1 MKTIDI
7 ILQVSFILN
16 SKNEQRKKKRLSE
29 VSNMIG
35 DAIDEIAD
43 IMEEEQEA
51 FDNIPE
57 PLQFL
62 SKGDKIQEYVDNMQG
77 IMDDLTSRQTGI
89 DNLTKK

>member
-7 ILQVSFILN
+7 ILQVSFKLN

-51 FDNIPE
+51 FDNLPKS
-57 PLQFL
+57 LQSS
-62 SKGDKIQEYVDNMQG
+62 SKGAKTQE
-77 IMDDLTSRQTGI
+77 
-89 DNLTKK
+89 

>member
-7 ILQVSFILN
+7 ILQVSFRLN

-29 VSNMIG
+29 VSNMIW

-57 PLQFL
+57 PLQLL
-62 SKGDKIQEYVDNMQG
+62 SKGDKMQEYVDNMQC
-77 IMDDLTSRQTGI
+77 IMDDLTSRQTDI

>member
-7 ILQVSFILN
+7 ILQVSFRLN

-51 FDNIPE
+51 FDNIQNCCSSC
-57 PLQFL
+57 LRATRCK
-62 SKGDKIQEYVDNMQG
+62 SM
-77 IMDDLTSRQTGI
+77 LTICKALWMT
-89 DNLTKK
+89 

>member
-7 ILQVSFILN
+7 ILQVSFRLN

-51 FDNIPE
+51 FDNLPE
-57 PLQFL
+57 PLQFS
-62 SKGDKIQEYVDNMQG
+62 SKATRCKSM
-77 IMDDLTSRQTGI
+77 LTICNALWMT
-89 DNLTKK
+89 

>member
-7 ILQVSFILN
+7 ILQVSFRLN

-29 VSNMIG
+29 VSNMIW

-57 PLQFL
+57 PLQF
-62 SKGDKIQEYVDNMQG
+62 SFKGDKMQEYVDKMQG
-77 IMDDLTSRQTGI
+77 IMDDLTSRQTDI
-89 DNLTKK
+89 DNLAEG

>member
-7 ILQVSFILN
+7 ILQVSFKLN

-29 VSNMIG
+29 VSNMIE

-51 FDNIPE
+51 FDNLPKS
-57 PLQFL
+57 LQSS
-62 SKGDKIQEYVDNMQG
+62 SKGDKTQEYVDNMQG
-77 IMDDLTSRQTGI
+77 IMDDLTSRQTDI

>member
-7 ILQVSFILN
+7 ILQVSFKLN

-51 FDNIPE
+51 FDNLPKS
-57 PLQFL
+57 LQSS
-62 SKGDKIQEYVDNMQG
+62 SKGNKM
-77 IMDDLTSRQTGI
+77 
-89 DNLTKK
+89 

>member
-7 ILQVSFILN
+7 ILQVSFKLN

-51 FDNIPE
+51 FDNLPKS
-57 PLQFL
+57 LQSS
-62 SKGDKIQEYVDNMQG
+62 SKGDKTQEYVDNMQG
-77 IMDDLTSRQTGI
+77 IMDDLTSRQTDI